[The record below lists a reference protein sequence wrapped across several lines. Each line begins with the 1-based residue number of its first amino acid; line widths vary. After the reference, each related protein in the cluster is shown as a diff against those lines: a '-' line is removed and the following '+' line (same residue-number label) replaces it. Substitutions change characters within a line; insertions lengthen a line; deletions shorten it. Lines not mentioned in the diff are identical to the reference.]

1 MSKSSWQATEVN
13 RYVFRLAV
21 GMLILQALIVFTGA
35 AVRLTGSGLGCPN
48 WPMCTDTSLTNT
60 PEMGIH
66 GFIEFGNRVLGVVL
80 GLYSLFVVI
89 AVWPLRSTRSDIFR
103 MAVLLFAVVPFQ
115 AILGGVTVRTQL
127 NPWIVAAHFIPSALA
142 VALSAYMVK
151 RTRDAGTHPRPIAS
165 QLLVTVAWTVG
176 VLCALVV
183 LFGMLVTGA
192 GPHAGDQIS
201 ARNGL
206 NIVVMARL
214 HAIPVWLMV
223 ATTIVGLILSRR
235 EHLSGVFRAFMFL
248 FIVEVL
254 QGIVGYVQYFTG
266 IPVPLVMAHIA
277 GLCLVIVA
285 AVFVVDSVYERDP
298 LPTSGKKTSH
308 PQATS
313 AV

>member
-13 RYVFRLAV
+13 RYVYWLAV
-21 GMLILQALIVFTGA
+21 GLLLLQALIVFTGA

-48 WPMCTDTSLTNT
+48 WPMCTDSSLTNT

-89 AVWPLRSTRSDIFR
+89 ALWSLRSTRSDLFR

-151 RTRDAGTHPRPIAS
+151 RTRDTGANPRPIAS
-165 QLLVTVAWTVG
+165 RTLVTVAWAVG
-176 VLCALVV
+176 ILCAIVV
-183 LFGMLVTGA
+183 AMGVLVTGA
-192 GPHAGDQIS
+192 GPHAGDEIS

-206 NIVVMARL
+206 NTLLMSRL
-214 HAIPVWLMV
+214 HAIPVWLMTAGTIYGLV
-223 ATTIVGLILSRR
+223 LARKEKLASAT
-235 EHLSGVFRAFMFL
+235 RAFTFL
-248 FIVEVL
+248 LIVEVA
-254 QGIVGYVQYFTG
+254 QGIIGYTQFFTG
-266 IPVPLVMAHIA
+266 LPVPLVMAHIA
-277 GLCLVIVA
+277 GLCLVITA
-285 AVFVVDSVYERDP
+285 AVFVVDSVYQRDP
-298 LPTSGKKTSH
+298 LPTSASRNAQPET
-308 PQATS
+308 TS
-313 AV
+313 A